1 MNKPAEVKR
10 GVRWLYYLLFL
21 MIFMDY
27 FDELQGEVPF
37 GSNSELMTS
46 AFLYFLQFA
55 LYQSVSNGKNWARLI
70 AVSINLLLL
79 ASLALIFFSTEFST
93 IRTTYEFGTTLGLS
107 GIIQTDEISAGFY
120 IFCFTSLLLLSTVPL
135 LSSNAANW
143 FKGIPEGVPLK
154 EYSAQPKPSKKSNK
168 QKKTTKTKS
177 PKVVNMN
184 SEAAREFVM
193 ETIRNL
199 DYVVTRKILK
209 KFIKSEENSKNLYG
223 YLYGVALFTWS
234 VRVTTMSY
242 KDFETIFEIVDS
254 ALNES
259 GIKIPRHLDLDEDYD
274 EISSG
279 FDDIFSE
286 SIGMNSIRTDD
297 DLIASVNKD
306 FQSVGILYARAYSK
320 DDKELSRIYF
330 VKLVNTI
337 TESTP

>member
-1 MNKPAEVKR
+1 VNKPAEVKR

-27 FDELQGEVPF
+27 FDEIQGKVPF
-37 GSNSELMTS
+37 GNNSELMTA

-55 LYQSVSNGKNWARLI
+55 LYKSVSNGKNWARLI

-79 ASLALIFFSTEFST
+79 AFLALTLISTEFST
-93 IRTTYEFGTTLGLS
+93 IRTTYSFGTILGLS
-107 GIIQTDEISAGFY
+107 GFIQTDVIAAGAY
-120 IFCFTSLLLLSTVPL
+120 IFCFTSLLLLSTGPL

-154 EYSAQPKPSKKSNK
+154 EYSTQPKPSKKSNK
-168 QKKTTKTKS
+168 KKKTTKTKS
-177 PKVVNMN
+177 STIINQN
-184 SEAAREFVM
+184 DEAAKEFVM

-209 KFIKSEENSKNLYG
+209 KYIKSDVNARNLYA
-223 YLYGVALFTWS
+223 YLYGIALFTWS

-242 KDFETIFEIVDS
+242 KDFEAIFEIVDN

-259 GIKIPRHLDLDEDYD
+259 GIKTPRHLDLDEDYD

-286 SIGMNSIRTDD
+286 SIGMNSIQTDD
-297 DLIASVNKD
+297 DLIASVNQD
-306 FQSVGILYARAYSK
+306 FQSVGIYYARAYSK
-320 DDKELSRIYF
+320 DDKKLSRIYF
-330 VKLVNTI
+330 VKLVNNI
-337 TESTP
+337 TENT